1 MKVTLKNINNLDIS
15 TNERILLSSLL
26 IDLNDL
32 NQLLEDKGQG
42 YRKLFIDW
50 QEYHNEYS
58 PERTDPCP
66 DYYGYYRLY
75 SEKDPYNNIG
85 SEMTIDDLDNALLIL
100 IEFIETELS

>member
-1 MKVTLKNINNLDIS
+1 MKVTLKN
-15 TNERILLSSLL
+15 
-26 IDLNDL
+26 L
-32 NQLLEDKGQG
+32 NQLKMSNNEATLLGSLLLDLDNLNQMLEDKGQG

-85 SEMTIDDLDNALLIL
+85 DEMTINELDNALHLL
-100 IEFIETELS
+100 SEFIETELS